1 VVIEDRL
8 VVVLPADHPL
18 AREEAVT
25 LRSLRRER
33 FVAVARRTSVGLHDR
48 LIKLCA
54 AAGFSPDIALEVDD
68 PDLLPV
74 AVAGGLGVGLVAS
87 VSVAGRSTPGVV
99 WRPVADAEATM
110 PLVAVSARD
119 GATAQTREVLLL
131 VEDLRRR
138 SSLQPAAVV
147 DAPEDRPD
155 GPVAAGAPLRL
166 LPVHGPTPEGM

>member
-8 VVVLPADHPL
+8 VVVLPAQHPL
-18 AREEAVT
+18 AREESV
-25 LRSLRRER
+25 SLCSLQRER
-33 FVAVARRTSVGLHDR
+33 FVAVARCTSVGLHDQ
-48 LIKLCA
+48 LINLCA

-68 PDLLPV
+68 PDLLPL
-74 AVAGGLGVGLVAS
+74 AVAGGA
-87 VSVAGRSTPGVV
+87 